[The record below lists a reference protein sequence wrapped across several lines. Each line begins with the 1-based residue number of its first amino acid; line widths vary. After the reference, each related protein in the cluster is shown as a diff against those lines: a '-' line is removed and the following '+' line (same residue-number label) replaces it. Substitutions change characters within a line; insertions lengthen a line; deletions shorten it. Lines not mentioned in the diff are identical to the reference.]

1 MTTTAPVADSRTIGL
16 AHYAARAVLESVLA
30 RYDVTFP
37 QNIALRLA
45 ALADGPVAR
54 DEIADGLTGP
64 LRVGSAEAH
73 RVVDE
78 LIAGGLLAA
87 DGPSRVRVTASGR
100 EVYDACSAEV
110 KEISARIWAGLSAED
125 RAAAGRVLAQVT
137 ERAEAELAALR

>member
-16 AHYAARAVLESVLA
+16 AHYAARAVLESVLS
-30 RYDVTFP
+30 RYDITFQ
-37 QNIALRLA
+37 QNNALRLA

-54 DEIADGLTGP
+54 DELADGLTDSLKIGT
-64 LRVGSAEAH
+64 AEAH

-78 LIAGGLLAA
+78 LVARGLLAA

-100 EVYDACSAEV
+100 EVYDAYSAEV
-110 KEISARIWAGLSAED
+110 KEVSARIWAGLSMED